1 MGRVKDGRMN
11 GNGTLEKRG
20 DIWLARWVVNGKR
33 FTRSTECK
41 VSGGKKAKKEAE
53 KKLKEFTLEFRTKD
67 EKLIIEKQMA
77 RIAGIETKIA
87 EIDAKKPAIRMME
100 GWSVYLAS
108 QSRPRSGAD
117 TLRNYEQQYFI
128 FVDWLKEHHPDVE
141 ELRQVT
147 RVIAE
152 EYAKDL
158 LAGTPDEESAKI
170 TEARKWLY
178 RFDYRRKTR
187 PNQHPLSPE
196 AEASV
201 NKRRAL
207 AARTIRKPI
216 RGNTFNK
223 HMNALTLIWRH
234 VSRDERARFTD
245 NPWGYDEETGDGIR
259 RIILNHAERPH
270 KRRNLTI
277 EEVFRLLKT
286 ATGELRTLIALGF
299 YTGLRLGDAVQ
310 LEWENID
317 RVTGTINA
325 RSRKTDTETC
335 TKVHPALGRILEA
348 AGMKSSGFVMPK
360 LARTYRSGKSGRVE
374 ISEMISALFNSIGIK
389 TKCEGEDGK
398 RARSDC
404 GFHSLRHTFV
414 TALRARGAT
423 LQVAK
428 ELAGHNSDRMTEH
441 YTHDDER
448 AVLALPD
455 VVGDKPTNAKTYP
468 YSLSDF
474 RAVLSGLSP
483 EDRATAVKECAAELK
498 NTRSA
503 K

>member
-1 MGRVKDGRMN
+1 MGRVKEGRMN

-20 DIWLARWVVNGKR
+20 DVWLARWTVNGKR
-33 FTRSTECK
+33 FTRSTGCK
-41 VSGGKKAKKEAE
+41 ISGGKKAKKEAE

-67 EKLIIEKQMA
+67 EKRIIENQMA
-77 RIAGIETKIA
+77 HLAGIDEKITA
-87 EIDAKKPAIRMME
+87 IDAKKPAIRLME

-128 FVDWLKEHHPDVE
+128 FVDWLKEHHPDVK
-141 ELRQVT
+141 ELRQVSQE
-147 RVIAE
+147 IAE
-152 EYAKDL
+152 EYARDL
-158 LAGTPDEESAKI
+158 LAGTPEKEATKI

-187 PNQHPLSPE
+187 PNQRPLSSE
-196 AEASV
+196 EEKSV
-201 NKRRAL
+201 NERRAL

-234 VSRDERARFTD
+234 VSRDEEARFTD
-245 NPWGYDEETGDGIR
+245 NPWGYDDETGAGIR
-259 RIILNHAERPH
+259 RIVLNHAERPH

-277 EEVFRLLKT
+277 EEVFRILKT
-286 ATGELRTLIALGF
+286 AKGELRTLIALGF

-310 LEWENID
+310 LEWGNID
-317 RVTGTINA
+317 RVTGTITV
-325 RSRKTDTETC
+325 RSRKTDTETT
-335 TKVHPALGRILEA
+335 TKVHPALGRILES
-348 AGMKSSGFVMPK
+348 AGMKASGYVMPS

-374 ISEMISALFNSIGIK
+374 ISAKISELFTSLGIK

-398 RARSDC
+398 RASSDC

-414 TALRARGAT
+414 TALRSNGAT

-441 YTHDDER
+441 YTHEDER

-455 VVGDKPTNAKTYP
+455 VIGAKPTYAKAYP
-468 YSLSDF
+468 YSLTDF
-474 RAVLSGLSP
+474 RTVLAGLSP
-483 EDRATAVKECAAELK
+483 EDRATAIKECTVELK
-498 NTRSA
+498 KTRSA

>member
-1 MGRVKDGRMN
+1 MGRVKEGRMN
-11 GNGTLEKRG
+11 GNGTLERRG
-20 DIWLARWVVNGKR
+20 DIWLARWTVDGKR

-53 KKLKEFTLEFRTKD
+53 KKLREFTLEYRMKD

-77 RIAGIETKIA
+77 RIAGIETRIA
-87 EIDAKKPAIRMME
+87 EIDARKPAIRMME

-117 TLRNYEQQYFI
+117 TLHNYEQQYFI

-147 RVIAE
+147 REIAE
-152 EYAKDL
+152 EYAKAL
-158 LAGTPDEESAKI
+158 LAGTPAEESARI

-187 PNQHPLSPE
+187 PGPKELSPE
-196 AEASV
+196 TERTVAT
-201 NKRRAL
+201 RREL
-207 AARTIRKPI
+207 AIRKIRKPI

-234 VSRDERARFTD
+234 VGRDERARLTD
-245 NPWGYDEETGDGIR
+245 NPWDYDERTGDGIR
-259 RIILNHAERPH
+259 RIVLNHAERPH
-270 KRRNLTI
+270 KRRVLTI
-277 EEVFRLLKT
+277 EEVFNILRK
-286 ATGELRTLIALGF
+286 AKGELRTLIALGF

-310 LEWENID
+310 LKWENID
-317 RVTGTINA
+317 RVTGTIGV

-348 AGMKSSGFVMPK
+348 SGMKSSGDVMPR
-360 LARTYRSGKSGRVE
+360 LARTYRSGKSGRVKV
-374 ISEMISALFNSIGIK
+374 SAMITDVFNAVGIR
-389 TKCEGEDGK
+389 TKFDGEDGK
-398 RARSDC
+398 RARPDC

-414 TALRARGAT
+414 TALRSRGAT
-423 LQVAK
+423 LQIAK

-448 AVLALPD
+448 AVLSLPD
-455 VVGDKPTNAKTYP
+455 IVGNSPSVTTTYP
-468 YSLSDF
+468 YSLADF
-474 RAVLSGLSP
+474 RAVLAGLSP
-483 EDRATAVKECAAELK
+483 EDRATALGECAAEHK
-498 NTRSA
+498 RTGGG